1 MRVLIPLG
9 SFIDANAEI
18 QRLNKELEK
27 AEKDIAGVAGRLSNK
42 AFVDKAP
49 EAVIAKA
56 KQQLDDAESAKKTL
70 LEQIE
75 RMRAFLQQD

>member
-9 SFIDANAEI
+9 AFIDAAAEI
-18 QRLNKELEK
+18 KRLNKDLEK
-27 AEKDIAGVAGRLSNK
+27 AERDIAGVEGRLSNS

-56 KQQLDDAESAKKTL
+56 KKQLADAESAKRLL

-75 RMRAFLQQD
+75 RMQQFLTD